1 MARSPLA
8 RAASPSG
15 RRVIPALALV
25 ALFAAPLAAQKPAPL
40 ALDSYVLPNG
50 LQVILAEDHT
60 APVVAVDVTYHVGS
74 RNESPG
80 RTGFAHLFEHMM
92 FEGSAHV
99 KKGEH
104 MGMLE
109 TAGSAGFN
117 GSTIEDRTNYFEPL
131 PSNRLNLGLWLEAD
145 RMRSLDISDEKFHN
159 QREAVKEERR
169 LRVDNQSY
177 TKVIFEAGY
186 KAIDSATCYPYSHSI
201 IGSMADLDAATTAD
215 VQQFFRTFYAPNNAT
230 LVITGDFQPAEAKK
244 LVEQYFGDI
253 PRAAPAPVVGCT
265 PSFNAGARRE
275 RVLDTKATLPA
286 VIKYYTIPSYDS
298 PDYPALELLAT
309 ILGRGQS
316 SRLNRALAREQKVA
330 LATQVFV
337 NPFGPRRGP
346 GPFVFLAV
354 TNNGVSVDTLEAK
367 LTDQIAQLAATG
379 VSDDELLK
387 AKNLWRAQAINERS
401 RAMSLAQAIQRA
413 NLFLGSADRLDSDFD
428 RYGAVTAADIK
439 RVAATY
445 LRPDNSYTFIDS
457 AEPAK

>member
-8 RAASPSG
+8 LPAPWIERAAAAAFAVAG
-15 RRVIPALALV
+15 LV
-25 ALFAAPLAAQKPAPL
+25 AAPLAAQKPAPL
-40 ALDSYVLPNG
+40 KLDNYTLPNG
-50 LQVILAEDHT
+50 LQVILAEDHS
-60 APVVAVDVTYHVGS
+60 APVVAVDVTYNVGS
-74 RNESPG
+74 RNEAPG
-80 RTGFAHLFEHMM
+80 RTGFAHLFEHLM

-117 GSTIEDRTNYFEPL
+117 GSTIEDRTNYYEPL

-145 RMRSLDISDEKFHN
+145 RMRSLDITDEKFHN

-169 LRVDNQSY
+169 LRVDNQPY
-177 TKVIFEAGY
+177 TKVIFEEGY
-186 KAIDSATCYPYSHSI
+186 KAIDSATCWPYSHSI

-215 VQQFFRTFYAPNNAT
+215 VQQFFRTYYAPNNAT

-244 LVEQYFGDI
+244 LVQQYFGDI
-253 PRAAPAPVVGCT
+253 PRAAPPPPVACT
-265 PSFNAGARRE
+265 PTFNQGARSE
-275 RVLDTKATLPA
+275 RVADAKATLPA
-286 VIKYYTIPSYDS
+286 VIKYFTVPAYDS

-309 ILGRGQS
+309 VLGQGQS

-346 GPFVFLAV
+346 GAFVFLTVA
-354 TNNGVSVDTLEAK
+354 NNGVSVDTLDAK
-367 LTDQIAQLAATG
+367 LSDQISQLATSG
-379 VSDDELLK
+379 VTDAELLK
-387 AKNLWRAQAINERS
+387 AKNLWRAQAISERA

-413 NLFLGSADRLDSDFD
+413 NLFLGSPDRLDSDFD
-428 RYGAVTAADIK
+428 RYGAVTTADMK
-439 RVAATY
+439 RVAAMY

-457 AEPAK
+457 AGAAK